1 MGGRGSG
8 TGEVAHGSVRED
20 FHKGERILISMVSVN
35 ESGTMKQCA
44 PDSSFKVQLSPLFRK
59 D

>member
-8 TGEVAHGSVRED
+8 AREVVHGSVRED

-35 ESGTMKQCA
+35 EDRTMNEE
-44 PDSSFKVQLSPLFRK
+44 R
-59 D
+59 